1 MVIDP
6 AELKKQL
13 EGVAAMELSRFKI
26 FKFPERIA
34 VVPSGLDVIV

>member
-1 MVIDP
+1 MDP

-26 FKFPERIA
+26 FRSPDRIA
-34 VVPSGLDVIV
+34 VVPSGFDVIV

>member
-1 MVIDP
+1 MDP

-26 FKFPERIA
+26 F
-34 VVPSGLDVIV
+34 